1 MQPCLPHFSSH
12 NPSTMETRF
21 TPIWC
26 HGSNTN
32 VHKNP
37 EGFFFFFS
45 TCHLFFAE
53 MPSKPLLLVAQASAL
68 KSMLPVARDSVLVKE
83 TSQTPL

>member
-1 MQPCLPHFSSH
+1 MYATCLPHFSSH
-12 NPSTMETRF
+12 NQSTMEMRF

-37 EGFFFFFS
+37 KGFFF
-45 TCHLFFAE
+45 LLNLPPFFAE
-53 MPSKPLLLVAQASAL
+53 MPSKPLLLVVQASAL
-68 KSMLPVARDSVLVKE
+68 KSMLPVACDSVLMKE